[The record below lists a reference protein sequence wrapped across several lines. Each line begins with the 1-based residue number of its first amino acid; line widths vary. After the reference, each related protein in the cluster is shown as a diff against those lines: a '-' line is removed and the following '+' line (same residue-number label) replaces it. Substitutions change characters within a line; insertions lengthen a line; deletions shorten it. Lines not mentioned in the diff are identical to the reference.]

1 MTVDWRLFPSLTA
14 LRAFDA
20 VAQAKGF
27 SGAARK
33 LNVTHAAVA
42 QQVRALEA
50 ELGQP
55 LVNREGRGLVL
66 TRAGEALARSLEEGF
81 GMIARG
87 VETARDA
94 GREQSVHISLTSG
107 FAAQWLMPR
116 LRHFW
121 SAHPEV
127 ALTLHPDA
135 RVVDLR
141 REGMDVAVRYG
152 MGNWPDVEATFLTS
166 ARMVVAAAPSLLA
179 GRPLPGQSD
188 WAKLPWVLS
197 KEWPEGLNWLRSKSV
212 DPGLTDVSEFPTDEL
227 AIAAAREGLG
237 LISESHALLEEDLRS
252 GRLILLE
259 EGTERLPAYFVV
271 TQPGQ
276 HRRAVRVFLKW
287 LIAAA

>member
-1 MTVDWRLFPSLTA
+1 MTVDWKSFPSLTA

-42 QQVRALEA
+42 QQVRSLEA

-66 TRAGEALARSLEEGF
+66 TRAGEALARSLAEGF
-81 GMIARG
+81 GTIARG
-87 VETARDA
+87 VEMARDA
-94 GREQSVHISLTSG
+94 GREASVHISLTSG

-121 SAHPEV
+121 HAHPDI
-127 ALTLHPDA
+127 ALTLHPDP

-141 REGMDVAVRYG
+141 RDGMDVAIRYG
-152 MGNWPDVEATFLTS
+152 MGNWPDVEAQFLTS
-166 ARMVVAAAPSLLA
+166 ARMVVAGAPSLFEGGKPA
-179 GRPLPGQSD
+179 QMD
-188 WAKLPWVLS
+188 WSQMPWVLS
-197 KEWPEGLNWLRSKSV
+197 KEWPEGLNWLRSRNV
-212 DPGLTDVSEFPTDEL
+212 DPAETDVSEFPTDEL

-259 EGTERLPAYFVV
+259 EESERLPAYFVV